1 MWNACLVRSEGH
13 SVWVVL
19 RSHWHYWS
27 ILGHWLIHSRHGHFV
42 LRVAVV
48 TNLLRDAWNKVTVR
62 LVEELLLY
70 FCRLLLLCDD
80 WRTCRVLW
88 ISVRKRLNLSPATSH
103 SLVLLD
109 LQDAAGINWLDI
121 ASLPL
126 TVLLVLLVN
135 VKKQLLDLV
144 TCCHILRIESWTD
157 AEMERFF
164 RLLLLRTFF
173 KSWTLSSKSQ
183 FNDFLGLRHVLAALL
198 DDPLHV
204 ATFRTD

>member
-19 RSHWHYWS
+19 RPHWHYWS

-70 FCRLLLLCDD
+70 FCRLLLLGDD
-80 WRTCRVLW
+80 WRTCRVLR
-88 ISVRKRLNLSPATSH
+88 IGVRKRLNLSPATSH
-103 SLVLLD
+103 SLILLD

-144 TCCHILRIESWTD
+144 TCSHILRIESWTD
-157 AEMERFF
+157 AEMKRFF
-164 RLLLLRTFF
+164 RLFLLRTFLE
-173 KSWTLSSKSQ
+173 SWSLSSESQ
-183 FNDFLGLRHVLAALL
+183 FNDFLRLRHVLATLL
-198 DDPLHV
+198 DDPFHV
-204 ATFRTD
+204 AAFRTD

>member
-48 TNLLRDAWNKVTVR
+48 TNLLRDAWNEITIR

-80 WRTCRVLW
+80 LRPCRVLW

-109 LQDAAGINWLDI
+109 LQDAAGINWLDV

-126 TVLLVLLVN
+126 TVLLVFLVN

-144 TCCHILRIESWTD
+144 TCCHILRIESWTN
-157 AEMERFF
+157 AEMKRFF
-164 RLLLLRTFF
+164 RLFLLRTFLE
-173 KSWTLSSKSQ
+173 SWSLSSKSQ

-204 ATFRTD
+204 AAFRTD